1 VDDQSTQL
9 KSMDDLVV
17 NRANSSV
24 FSRNQSL
31 DSAFLLSPTLVALQE
46 RKLTLVDRPTAARAD
61 DLDSIQRIMASFD
74 ESDCNQDR
82 CTAGS
87 DPSEPKRHEP
97 AQACHAMDATSC
109 GVISLVPILAN

>member
-1 VDDQSTQL
+1 
-9 KSMDDLVV
+9 
-17 NRANSSV
+17 
-24 FSRNQSL
+24 L

-82 CTAGS
+82 CTA
-87 DPSEPKRHEP
+87 
-97 AQACHAMDATSC
+97 QACHAMDATSC